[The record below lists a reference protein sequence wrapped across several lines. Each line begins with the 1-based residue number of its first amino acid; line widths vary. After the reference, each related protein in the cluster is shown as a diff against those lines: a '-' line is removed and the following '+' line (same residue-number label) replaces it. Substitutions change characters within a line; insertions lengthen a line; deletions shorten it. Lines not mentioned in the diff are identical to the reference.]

1 MQLNRGANRPDPV
14 DILFL
19 SQKSCPLSAQLQQTV
34 RRAMN
39 APDFSIAAQASVK
52 SPEANIPQPSRPK
65 DSGHSLDD
73 VATLFPGM
81 EVFHDLRIAG
91 RGDATLLC
99 GISGLLNGQNA
110 KIVHFSLR
118 GGHSGESNIKCRL
131 AGLSSSA
138 ANDLVAELARRA
150 EVTSARV
157 EHVIL
162 RSK

>member
-1 MQLNRGANRPDPV
+1 
-14 DILFL
+14 
-19 SQKSCPLSAQLQQTV
+19 
-34 RRAMN
+34 MN
-39 APDFSIAAQASVK
+39 APDFSIAAQASLK
-52 SPEANIPQPSRPK
+52 SPEANTPQPSRPAG
-65 DSGHSLDD
+65 GHSLDD

-91 RGDATLLC
+91 RGDAALLC
-99 GISGLLNGQNA
+99 GVSSLLNDRKA

-118 GGHSGESNIKCRL
+118 GGHLGESSIKCRL

-138 ANDLVAELARRA
+138 ANDLVAELTRRA